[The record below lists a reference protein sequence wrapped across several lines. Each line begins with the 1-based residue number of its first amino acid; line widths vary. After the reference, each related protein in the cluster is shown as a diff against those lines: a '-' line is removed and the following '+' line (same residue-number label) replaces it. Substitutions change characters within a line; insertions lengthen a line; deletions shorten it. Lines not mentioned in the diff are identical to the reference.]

1 MEFLLFSEETYN
13 NCCQYASQ
21 RRVNKACSVFDHLL
35 ACVGIDSTSN
45 HPLSFKFSQ
54 GRTGL
59 TETECTLAGYTQCF
73 NITLLNAK
81 PWSY

>member
-21 RRVNKACSVFDHLL
+21 GRVNKACSVFDHLL

-45 HPLSFKFSQ
+45 HPLSFKFFQ

-59 TETECTLAGYTQCF
+59 IETECTLAAYTQSF

-81 PWSY
+81 PWPY